1 LISTSYLVAEVGVTM
16 AANRDYRA
24 RAGASSERQ
33 DGGAPYELVVVC
45 MSSIL
50 GVAVTAL
57 LIWLALGG
65 RF

>member
-1 LISTSYLVAEVGVTM
+1 MI
-16 AANRDYRA
+16 ANRDYRA
-24 RAGASSERQ
+24 RASGSSERQ
-33 DGGAPYELVVVC
+33 DAGAPYELVVVC
-45 MSSIL
+45 LSSIF